1 MTKWTYDAEQ
11 KAGELQV
18 LGDLTVAQ
26 ASALKEA
33 LLHAFEEAEH
43 VAVNIKDVAEF
54 DVAGLQLL
62 CASHRFAAGRGRRMS
77 LLVQDNPSFL
87 QLVNEAGFSQSLFC
101 VVEPEHACL
110 WSDDFEKNNS

>member
-11 KAGELQV
+11 KAGELQI
-18 LGDLTVAQ
+18 LGDLTVAH
-26 ASALKEA
+26 ASVLKDA
-33 LLHAFEEAEH
+33 LLQAFEKAEQ

-62 CASHRFAAGRGRRMS
+62 CASHRFAADRGRRMS
-77 LLVQDNPSFL
+77 LLVHGNPSFL
-87 QLVNEAGFSQSLFC
+87 HLVSEAGFSQSLFC

-110 WSDDFEKNNS
+110 WSEDLEKNNS